1 MKRDLLLLALA
12 MLASA
17 HHASTRERPRSR
29 LTRTALRQL
38 QVTQG
43 SLSEGAG
50 GRLAVEAS
58 KVRAVAPGLEATAA
72 ELRFK
77 YLGPTRVQKA
87 LASGESRQQLGLKL
101 RAQDGCN
108 VVYVMW
114 RMGPKAGLHVSVKSN
129 PKDHTS
135 TECGNEGYTQ
145 VRGRRER
152 PVPKLVPGA
161 SHTLYA
167 EWEGKALRVQVD
179 GVLAW
184 EGTLPPEA
192 FAFEGPVGLRTD
204 NGRFELELLTRPR

>member
-1 MKRDLLLLALA
+1 MRRNLLLLALA
-12 MLASA
+12 LLAPSHPA
-17 HHASTRERPRSR
+17 CTRERPP

-38 QVTQG
+38 HVTQG
-43 SLSEGAG
+43 VLSEAAD
-50 GRLAVEAS
+50 GRLAVEVS
-58 KVRAVAPGLEATAA
+58 KVRAVVPGLDDATAA
-72 ELRFK
+72 ELRFT

-114 RMGPKAGLHVSVKSN
+114 RLGPKAGLHVSVKSN
-129 PKDHTS
+129 PKNHTS
-135 TECGNEGYTQ
+135 AECGNRGYTR
-145 VRGRRER
+145 VRAQREV
-152 PVPKLVPGA
+152 PVPELVPGA

-167 EWEGKALRVQVD
+167 EWEGPALRVQVD

-192 FAFEGPVGLRTD
+192 FDFEGPVGLRTD
-204 NGRFELELLTRPR
+204 NGRFELELLTQQP

>member
-1 MKRDLLLLALA
+1 MRRNLLLLALA
-12 MLASA
+12 LLAPA
-17 HHASTRERPRSR
+17 HHASTRERPRPQ
-29 LTRTALRQL
+29 LTRTALHQL
-38 QVTQG
+38 HVTQG
-43 SLSEGAG
+43 TLSEGTG

-58 KVRAVAPGLEATAA
+58 KVRAVVPGLDAAAA

-114 RMGPKAGLHVSVKSN
+114 RLGPKAGLHVSVKSN
-129 PKDHTS
+129 PRNHTS
-135 TECGNEGYTQ
+135 AECGNRGYQ
-145 VRGRRER
+145 RVRARREL

-161 SHTLYA
+161 SHTLSA
-167 EWEGKALRVQVD
+167 AWEGPALRVQVD

-192 FAFEGPVGLRTD
+192 LAFEGPVGLRTD
-204 NGRFELELLTRPR
+204 NGRFELELLTQQR

>member
-1 MKRDLLLLALA
+1 MRRDLLLLSLAL
-12 MLASA
+12 LAPSPP
-17 HHASTRERPRSR
+17 ASTRERPR

-38 QVTQG
+38 HVTQG
-43 SLSEGAG
+43 ALSEAAG
-50 GRLAVEAS
+50 GKLAVEAS
-58 KVRAVAPGLEATAA
+58 KVRAVVPGLDATAA

-114 RMGPKAGLHVSVKSN
+114 RLGPKAGLHVSVKSN
-129 PKDHTS
+129 PKNHTS
-135 TECGNEGYTQ
+135 AECGNRGYTR
-145 VRGRRER
+145 VRARREL

-167 EWEGKALRVQVD
+167 EWEGPALRIQVD
-179 GVLAW
+179 GILAW

-192 FAFEGPVGLRTD
+192 FDFEGPVGLRTD
-204 NGRFELELLTRPR
+204 NGRFELELLTQQR